1 MVSLRLKELRDSL
14 KLSQKKMGDM
24 LGIAQTTYA
33 NYESGKA
40 NIPDELKTKLI
51 NSVGLNVNWLLT
63 GNGEMIV
70 SAVSNPSSSNQLA
83 IDSGEY
89 KTPSG
94 KTILIQKDSSTYSVP
109 ILASKVSAGPGCEW
123 SQADFRELRMPTLEK
138 FFLGYPKDDIFAAE
152 VVGDS
157 MQDIDLI
164 DGDFVFAFHNRVR
177 GNGIYVMALDTE
189 VIVKRLEIDTVERK
203 LRIISKN
210 SDYPDKVVDPDR
222 VIILGKVIGWL
233 HRYAN

>member
-1 MVSLRLKELRDSL
+1 MEINDRLRQIRVEMN
-14 KLSQKKMGDM
+14 LSQAEFALKF
-24 LGIAQTTYA
+24 GIPQSTYA
-33 NYESGKA
+33 KYEKA
-40 NIPDELKTKLI
+40 GRSVPYELMQALGNIGI
-51 NSVGLNVNWLLT
+51 NIHWLVT
-63 GNGEMIV
+63 GFGPEKIDN
-70 SAVSNPSSSNQLA
+70 SNQDTF
-83 IDSGEY
+83 ISS
-89 KTPSG
+89 SG
-94 KTILIQKDSSTYSVP
+94 KTYPVILGNSTYSVP

-123 SQADFRELRMPTLEK
+123 SQSDFRELRMPTLEK

-164 DGDFVFAFHNRVR
+164 DGDFVFACHNLVR

>member
-1 MVSLRLKELRDSL
+1 MEIYDRLRMIREANGS
-14 KLSQKKMGDM
+14 SQARFAAKF
-24 LGIAQTTYA
+24 GIAQSTYGQW
-33 NYESGKA
+33 EIGKRA
-40 NIPDELKTKLI
+40 IPDEFKVQLSNI
-51 NSVGLNVNWLLT
+51 GVNLHWLLT
-63 GNGEMIV
+63 GEGQMIKNTMEGTKLQLDP
-70 SAVSNPSSSNQLA
+70 SNS
-83 IDSGEY
+83 Y
-89 KTPSG
+89 RTPSG
-94 KTILIQKDSSTYSVP
+94 QVYPYPDQRDATYSVP

-123 SQADFRELRMPTLEK
+123 SRADFRELRMPTLEK

-164 DGDFVFAFHNRVR
+164 DGDFVFACHNLVR

>member
-1 MVSLRLKELRDSL
+1 MNINDRLRSIRQNTG
-14 KLSQKKMGDM
+14 LSQAKYANLYGFP
-24 LGIAQTTYA
+24 QSTYA
-33 NYESGKA
+33 QYEKGGRS
-40 NIPDELKTKLI
+40 IPIEFMEILAKDGV
-51 NSVGLNVNWLLT
+51 NMNWLIT
-63 GNGEMIV
+63 G
-70 SAVSNPSSSNQLA
+70 
-83 IDSGEY
+83 SGPMYMDGRQVEDLEFR
-89 KTPSG
+89 TPSG
-94 KTILIQKDSSTYSVP
+94 KTLSVTGSDHGYSVP

-123 SQADFRELRMPTLEK
+123 SQSDFRELRMPTLEK

-164 DGDFVFAFHNRVR
+164 DGDFVFACHNLVR